1 MAEDP
6 DTLAWAEF
14 GELLRQPESAEDYIE
29 HVPWDAAGFETGR
42 PLLDIG
48 CGSGL
53 TTQVLARRFGG
64 AEVIAVEPDPLMRSL
79 LMQRVGSDAAL
90 RERVTIVSEPIMDC
104 WLPERC
110 GGALLF
116 NVIYFLS
123 EPAREAFWER
133 MSMVM
138 VPGAPIL
145 MSRSYGG
152 VPDTEVPTVLL
163 RSAMVGRHEY
173 QRWFAARP
181 IYDQRSR
188 EDRVEITNT
197 YRVLRDGEQVREV
210 VTRITPRGL
219 DEDTV
224 LAEIPIGRFSI
235 EELDERYVAIRRAPD
250 IRR

>member
-14 GELLRQPESAEDYIE
+14 GEFLRQPESSEDYID
-29 HVPWDAAGFETGR
+29 HVPWDTAGFDTSR

-53 TTQVLARRFGG
+53 TTQVLAHRFTGT
-64 AEVIAVEPDPLMRSL
+64 EVIAVEPDPLMRAL
-79 LMQRVGSDAAL
+79 LMRRVADDELL
-90 RERVTIVSEPIMDC
+90 RDRVTVVPEPITEC
-104 WLPERC
+104 WLPAES

-133 MSMVM
+133 MSQVM

-145 MSRSYGG
+145 LSRSYGG
-152 VPDTEVPTVLL
+152 VPVTEVPMTLL
-163 RSAMVGRHEY
+163 RKATIGRQEY

-181 IYDQRSR
+181 FFDQRSR
-188 EDRVEITNT
+188 EDRVEIINT

-210 VTRITPRGL
+210 VTRITPQGL
-219 DEDTV
+219 DEETV
-224 LAEIPIGRFSI
+224 LGEIPIGRFSI
-235 EELDERYVAIRRAPD
+235 EELDERYVAVRRAPD
-250 IRR
+250 LRR

>member
-14 GELLRQPESAEDYIE
+14 GELLRQPESAEDYID
-29 HVPWDAAGFETGR
+29 HVPWDATRFEAGL

-53 TTQVLARRFGG
+53 TTQVLAARFGG
-64 AEVIAVEPDPLMRSL
+64 EVIAVEPDPLMRSL
-79 LMQRVGSDAAL
+79 LMQRVGSDPAL
-90 RERVTIVSEPIMDC
+90 RDQVTVVSEPITEC
-104 WLPERC
+104 WLPDRC
-110 GGALLF
+110 GGGLLF

-133 MSMVM
+133 MAAVM

-152 VPDTEVPTVLL
+152 VPDTEVPTILL
-163 RSAMVGRHEY
+163 RSATVGRHEY

-181 IYDQRSR
+181 FYDIRAR

-210 VTRITPRGL
+210 VTRITPQGL